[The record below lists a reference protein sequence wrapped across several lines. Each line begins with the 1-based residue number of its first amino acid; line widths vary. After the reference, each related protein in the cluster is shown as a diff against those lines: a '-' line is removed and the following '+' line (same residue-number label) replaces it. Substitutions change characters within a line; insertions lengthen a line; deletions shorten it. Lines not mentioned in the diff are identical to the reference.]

1 MPDPTP
7 TPDPGTDE
15 ARRRAQEAAAKAAAD
30 AAAQAQASGTP
41 TPTAPTP
48 QQQADAKAQTTVY
61 ATQDPVVRKSGEGL
75 ADIGSD
81 IGGLAEDFVGGVKGI
96 ISPGAATMGGY
107 TPNPEAFNL
116 MQQGAAPLANAYDAQ
131 KVLAQQAGAAGLAAG
146 TAQQGAQQALG
157 TGAQGTFA
165 GIATGNQ
172 QQGAANAGA
181 FNTTAADLTRQGQN
195 AQYRPGVNVNY
206 GESANLAYQQAQ
218 DRARALGLVTAQ
230 TRFAAQGPGPSAA
243 QAQLQ
248 QGSEA
253 NQLRALSLARS
264 GRGFGQNAAA
274 MQQALGSA
282 ADTQAQT
289 NQQAAILRAQEAA
302 NWRGQQLQ
310 AYGQAQQGMQ
320 GIGAQNLQ
328 GRALAGQESQYQAG
342 LSDQQRA
349 RNDALMSQYASL
361 GLNAQQFGASNQ
373 LAYNQLAGQNQAQ
386 GYQAQLGF
394 NTLGQNAYGQGLQYN
409 LGQGQLGQQYAG
421 MGLDAYK
428 AQLAASMG
436 YENLKSGNI
445 LGTQQFNA
453 GAQNNQNNGIIGG
466 AMGLLDGIFSDE
478 QGKKNID
485 MLSGQSDDP
494 VQEQLRKSQEA
505 YEARQAEANKPKE
518 KKGLLDSILSDIRNK
533 TNIQPLGAQTMTS
546 PQTPASGMTNF
557 QPGLPPG
564 GANNLNGPS
573 AAMGVARAP
582 ARPPAGPRPAP
593 GARTGN
599 TPASGMTRFQSGRGN
614 VFGPNSKP
622 RFAGG
627 ILSDKNSKKTIQML
641 SDELN
646 SAQLENEWMAHK
658 LGPEALK
665 NAPGTHDLV
674 RSADSDRQF
683 KAESEGRATSRVNA
697 GFEGPRYDVSIGD
710 ALIEPSRPP
719 TSAYESSSLQGYLDE
734 GYDARAA
741 GRLAEGDQRMWEKD
755 MAVADS
761 RNPDAI
767 FSPSSMAQKFTN
779 YQYGA
784 SPEGQVEGEQFRGD
798 LSLGSGNRANDTV
811 APRGTKQRPP
821 EWDPYDPEIGRFW
834 GVHDADGSD
843 AWGPADPGSDR
854 EQRDHDT
861 ARYFSEDVMSDE
873 TKKKDKKE
881 IDDGLEDIKSKYRSI
896 MPSKGRF
903 EDVKPPPRD
912 QGALNDNE
920 AAQARTMAPNRG
932 FRAPRPTEVDMSR
945 APAYS
950 YEYKNPGAPGAAPGR
965 QVGPMAQDLGH
976 IPGVVKET
984 PQGKMVD
991 GQRLT
996 MANTAAIG
1004 QSQRENDELRRKL
1017 DELKAQYAS
1026 IIPSQG
1032 SFR

>member
-1 MPDPTP
+1 MDQRPDGTSGN
-7 TPDPGTDE
+7 TYETGDPIRYAERDAE
-15 ARRRAQEAAAKAAAD
+15 LKRLAEEKAAREKQ
-30 AAAQAQASGTP
+30 AARDSGDIP
-41 TPTAPTP
+41 T
-48 QQQADAKAQTTVY
+48 QFAK
-61 ATQDPVVRKSGEGL
+61 GM
-75 ADIGSD
+75 SD
-81 IGGLAEDFVGGVKGI
+81 TYGKFLP
-96 ISPGAATMGGY
+96 SAATMGGY

-131 KVLAQQAGAAGLAAG
+131 AVAARQAGAAGVTTG
-146 TAQQGAQQALG
+146 AQQQTAQQALG

-165 GIATGNQ
+165 GMATGNQ

-181 FNTTAADLTRQGQN
+181 FNTTAAGLNQTGAN
-195 AQYRPGVNVNY
+195 AQARTGVNVNY
-206 GESANLAYQQAQ
+206 GESANLSYQQAQ
-218 DRARALGLVTAQ
+218 DRARALGLVNAQ
-230 TRFAAQGPGPSAA
+230 TQFAAQGPGPSAA

-253 NQLRALSLARS
+253 NQLRTLSLARS

-409 LGQGQLGQQYAG
+409 LGQGQLGQQYAN

-445 LGTQQFNA
+445 MGTQQFNA
-453 GAQNNQNNGIIGG
+453 QAQNANNNGIIGG
-466 AMGLLDGIFSDE
+466 AMGLIGGIFSDEQGKTNIQPLGGESGDDDIFARLDAEARRREEEQQRRAEEQRKEDAKPSAWTNAWKGAQQGYLAGVSSDE

-505 YEARQAEANKPKE
+505 YEAQQEEARKPKE
-518 KKGLLDSILSDIRNK
+518 KKGLLE
-533 TNIQPLGAQTMTS
+533 
-546 PQTPASGMTNF
+546 
-557 QPGLPPG
+557 
-564 GANNLNGPS
+564 
-573 AAMGVARAP
+573 
-582 ARPPAGPRPAP
+582 
-593 GARTGN
+593 
-599 TPASGMTRFQSGRGN
+599 
-614 VFGPNSKP
+614 
-622 RFAGG
+622 G

-646 SAQLENEWMAHK
+646 SAQAENKWMAGQ
-658 LGPEALK
+658 LGPEYLK

-674 RSADSDRQF
+674 RKGRED
-683 KAESEGRATSRVNA
+683 KAWKESHEGHATSRINE
-697 GFEGPRYDVSIGD
+697 GFVGPRYDVSIGE
-710 ALIEPSRPP
+710 ALIEPEPGP
-719 TSAYESSSLQGYLDE
+719 LSAYEQKQQAEYLDQGYDL
-734 GYDARAA
+734 RAA
-741 GRLAEGDQRMWEKD
+741 TRLAQGDLAMERYTDASKANRGEGLAPAMAEKF
-755 MAVADS
+755 
-761 RNPDAI
+761 R
-767 FSPSSMAQKFTN
+767 N
-779 YQYGA
+779 YQAGA
-784 SPEGQVEGEQFRGD
+784 PPEGQVEGERPSGPDQGLPRD
-798 LSLGSGNRANDTV
+798 LTGGRTPSWGPRATV
-811 APRGTKQRPP
+811 APRGVNVRPP

-834 GVHDADGSD
+834 GVSEQGDH
-843 AWGPADPGSDR
+843 WGPSVPGTDR
-854 EQRDHDT
+854 ERREHDT
-861 ARYFSEDVMSDE
+861 ARYFPEEIVSDE

-881 IDDGLEDIKSKYRSI
+881 IDDGLDDIRSKYRSI
-896 MPSKGRF
+896 MPSKGSFKDAPRQ
-903 EDVKPPPRD
+903 EETKPPSQD
-912 QGALNDNE
+912 E
-920 AAQARTMAPNRG
+920 AIRSAQARTMAPNPG
-932 FRAPRPTEVDMSR
+932 FQDLTRDRDRQMGNLGQMEGLSREFGPTQRPTEVDMSR

-1017 DELKAQYAS
+1017 DELKAQYRS
-1026 IIPSQG
+1026 IMPSQG
-1032 SFR
+1032 RFQ